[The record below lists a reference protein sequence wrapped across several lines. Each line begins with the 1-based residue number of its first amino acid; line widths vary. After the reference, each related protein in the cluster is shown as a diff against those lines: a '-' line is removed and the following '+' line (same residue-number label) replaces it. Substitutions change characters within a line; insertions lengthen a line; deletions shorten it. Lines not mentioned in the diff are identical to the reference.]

1 MWGGS
6 ESTTHMYCKKGRTFN
21 VRPYIY
27 NIMNKKNIS
36 TYVLIGLIAVLGVVF
51 FSTYNGLVTKE
62 ENVDGTWS
70 QVQNQYKRRADL
82 VPALVK
88 VAKSYAE
95 QERATLTAVIE
106 ARSAATAI
114 TLDPTN
120 MTAED
125 LKKFQQAQG
134 ELSQALGKLMA
145 ISESYPELKSN
156 ENFHDLQSQLE
167 GTENRIAVA
176 RRDFIE
182 ATQSYNTAIRKIPT
196 NIIASL
202 FGFEK
207 RPYFEEA
214 ESSANMPEIDL

>member
-1 MWGGS
+1 MI
-6 ESTTHMYCKKGRTFN
+6 KN
-21 VRPYIY
+21 
-27 NIMNKKNIS
+27 NIKTII
-36 TYVLIGLIAVLGVVF
+36 LAVVVAVVGIVF

-62 ENVDGTWS
+62 EKVDGTWS

-145 ISESYPELKSN
+145 ISESYPDLKSN
-156 ENFHDLQSQLE
+156 KNYLDLQAQLE
-167 GTENRIAVA
+167 GTENRISVA
-176 RRDFIE
+176 RKNFID
-182 ATQSYNTAIRKIPT
+182 ATQDYNTAIRKIPT

-202 FGFEK
+202 FGFDK